1 MSRKMISG
9 LLVLL
14 VFASWQTLAQAKG
27 KVRAKK
33 VNKVRVAILPVQVK
47 GVPAGLGN
55 NTGTSVFKELRQI
68 GVFRFISPK
77 QTAKVVRWLK
87 KKKIFKP
94 RCTEKPKCIRN
105 VGRRL
110 KAKVLYHL
118 VVSKAEGGVT
128 LSMRTFDVKSGKQV
142 REGSEFAELEQ
153 ADMDRAVRW
162 LTRSVSGPMITT
174 LAKGKGKLQVDCE
187 EDGADL
193 YLNGKSFGK
202 RTGKSFKV
210 SSGVFDVV
218 VKKEGFKQ
226 FHDVVVV
233 KPNQKQVVKAVLKRD
248 AGLSPPVVAV
258 TDTGKKPDTVKTGTG
273 DKKPKDLPA
282 WAVFEKPKDKP
293 KPLVLK
299 DKKDGTTAGGTM
311 PWQQVDKKKPFL
323 PEKEEKP
330 KIADAKENGDT
341 AFYETWWFWTIIG
354 VGVAGA
360 AGTTAYFVLSGSGGD
375 SGQGSALVSWD

>member
-1 MSRKMISG
+1 MSKKMIFG

-14 VFASWQTLAQAKG
+14 VFGSWQTLAYAKG
-27 KVRAKK
+27 KVKGKGLKR
-33 VNKVRVAILPVQVK
+33 VRVAILPVQVK

-55 NTGTSVFKELRQI
+55 NTGTTVFKELRQI
-68 GVFRFISPK
+68 GVFRFISPR
-77 QTAKVVRWLK
+77 QTGKVVRWLK
-87 KKKIFKP
+87 KKKIFTSN
-94 RCTEKPKCIRN
+94 CIEKPKCIRK

-118 VVSKAEGGVT
+118 IVAKAQGGVT

-142 REGSEFAELEQ
+142 RKGSEFAQMEQ
-153 ADMDRAVRW
+153 ADINRAVRW
-162 LTRSVSGPMITT
+162 LTRTVSGPMITT
-174 LAKGKGKLQVDCE
+174 LAKGKGKLQVNCE
-187 EDGADL
+187 ESGADL
-193 YLNGKSFGK
+193 FLNGKSFGK

-210 SSGVFDVV
+210 SSGVFDIV
-218 VKKEGFKQ
+218 VKKDGFMP

-233 KPNQKQVVKAVLKRD
+233 KPDQKQVVTAVLKRD
-248 AGLSPPVVAV
+248 TGLRPPVVASG
-258 TDTGKKPDTVKTGTG
+258 TSSGDLGKVKPGTG

-293 KPLVLK
+293 KPLILS

-341 AFYETWWFWTIIG
+341 AFYESWWFWTIIG

-360 AGTTAYFVLSGSGGD
+360 AGTTAYFVLSGGGAD
-375 SGQGSALVSWD
+375 SGQGSALVTWD